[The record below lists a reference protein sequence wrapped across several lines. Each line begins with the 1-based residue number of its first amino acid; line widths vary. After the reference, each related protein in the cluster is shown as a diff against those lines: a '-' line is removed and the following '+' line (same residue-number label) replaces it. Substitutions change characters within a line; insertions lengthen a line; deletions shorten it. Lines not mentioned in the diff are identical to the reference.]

1 MKRLFGIMDILAGL
15 WLILTFFWAGSAKFA
30 FILGV
35 FLIMKGIVFRGSW
48 VSWIDFGIGIYM
60 ILLFMA
66 PSTFLNWIAAIFL
79 LQKGLRS
86 MF

>member
-15 WLILTFFWAGSAKFA
+15 WLILTFFWSGAAKFA
-30 FILGV
+30 LILGV

-48 VSWIDFGIGIYM
+48 VSWIDFSIGIYM